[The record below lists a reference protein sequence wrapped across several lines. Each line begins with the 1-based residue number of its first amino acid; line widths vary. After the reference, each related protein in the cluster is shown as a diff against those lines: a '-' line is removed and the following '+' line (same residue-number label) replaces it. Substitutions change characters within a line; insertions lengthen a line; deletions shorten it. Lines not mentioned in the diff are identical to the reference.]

1 MKENA
6 KSKIYNLTL
15 SSVFIALATALS
27 FIKVF
32 NLPLGGSITL
42 LSMLPIVMISCMLGI
57 KWGLGSAF
65 VYSLIQ
71 LFFGITMDGIF
82 AWGLTPVML
91 IGTIV
96 LDYLLAFSVLGIAGV
111 FSKKG
116 FVGIFMGTVL
126 ALGLRFLSHVISGY
140 VIFTQL
146 EQFQLFGKMFVNR
159 PVLYSLAYNGSFM
172 LPEIVITSVAVAI
185 LFRIPK
191 IKKMILG

>member
-1 MKENA
+1 MKENT

-42 LSMLPIVMISCMLGI
+42 LSMLPIVMISCMLGV

-96 LDYLLAFSVLGIAGV
+96 LDYLLAFSVLGIAGI

-116 FVGIFMGTVL
+116 FVGTFLGTIL

-146 EQFQLFGKMFVNR
+146 EQFEIFGKMFVNR

-172 LPEIVITSVAVAI
+172 LPEIIITSVAVAI

-191 IKKMILG
+191 IKKLISK

>member
-82 AWGLTPVML
+82 AWGLTPAML

-96 LDYLLAFSVLGIAGV
+96 LDYLLAFTVLGIAGI

-116 FVGIFMGTVL
+116 FVGTFLGTIL

-146 EQFQLFGKMFVNR
+146 EQFEIFGKMFVNR

-172 LPEIVITSVAVAI
+172 LPEIIITSVAVAI